1 MEKFDVY
8 SDISTRTGGD
18 VYIGVVGPVRTGKS
32 TFIAK
37 FLENIV
43 LPNISSTLQKQIA
56 TDEMPQSS
64 GGATIMTTQPKF
76 IPANAVK
83 VVFNNKSSASVRL
96 VDCVGYFV
104 DGAKGAEDDGKPRLV
119 KTPWNDEEITFE
131 KAAEIG
137 TNKVIND
144 YSTIGILITTDGSIG
159 EIPRENYESAEEKC
173 VLELKKSNKPF
184 IILVNTINPD
194 NTKTLLLCDDLEKK
208 YGVTTLPINALE
220 LDEAKINNIMEKIL
234 LEFPLSRINVKIP
247 KWMQSL
253 SQDDENIKCI
263 LSKIKE
269 RSKNMNKMKDFCLFD
284 DLFLGDEN
292 FRSCDLTELSMST
305 GAVNFDLCVNAEYF
319 YKVLSNECKEV
330 IKDDYELIK
339 FIKSFAENK
348 NKFLKLE
355 SALKDAEENGYGVVI
370 PTIEEMNL
378 NEPVVVKHGG
388 KYGVKLKATAP
399 SLHIVKVDVGAE
411 VSPLVGNEKQ
421 GEDLVNFI
429 MTKFEDNPAGIWETN
444 LFGKSLYDL
453 VGEGLKDKINGMPN
467 DAKVKMQKTLSRIIN
482 ENKGGLLCI
491 LL

>member
-184 IILVNTINPD
+184 IILVNTTNPD

-284 DLFLGDEN
+284 DLFLDDEN

-305 GAVNFDLCVNAEYF
+305 GAVNFDLCVNSEYF

-370 PTIEEMNL
+370 PTVEEMNL

-429 MTKFEDNPAGIWETN
+429 MSKFEDNPAGIWETN